1 MKVYKRDL
9 KLNKS
14 ELEEALAFRRLNVAL
29 HYTQTEYQCANCHT
43 IYKKELNQCPHCKC
57 QPLIKFTKR
66 KKSYEHISSVEVFR
80 KEKDYQI
87 GLLFLIDD
95 YMAKDSQL
103 KRTVYLI
110 RKSEYSDKVSVRV
123 KDGLYVGSVSN
134 ALIGGY
140 GFDLNSDKF
149 CEWEYDK
156 SIAYRHSWNNVSH
169 IIDINKSILLEHP
182 TLKYIYQEKNL
193 HEIDNRHIGK
203 ALKYPSVIEMLNK
216 RSSRADKYN
225 SLPTLKRYKSTYLKY
240 FHYFEKV
247 GYINPKLLQKLSKIP
262 EMIEFSVF
270 RKLYRLSYFPKELK
284 TRTDLENYCKI
295 VPNKGWFDDKSYKD
309 YLRMAATRGL
319 ELSDDVKFNK
329 NWKYD
334 HDQWVKEIEIEK
346 ELEKE
351 DKFIKAMSKYQSKKF
366 KVQKK
371 EIFVEIPHSIKDLFY
386 ESDQLHHCVKDYS
399 DRIIKGNCLIV
410 FVRIKPGEPFIT
422 VEIQGQKVIQMR
434 GKGNITNMILPEHRK
449 AVNQFIKQEVIS
461 MGEASS

>member
-1 MKVYKRDL
+1 
-9 KLNKS
+9 
-14 ELEEALAFRRLNVAL
+14 
-29 HYTQTEYQCANCHT
+29 
-43 IYKKELNQCPHCKC
+43 
-57 QPLIKFTKR
+57 
-66 KKSYEHISSVEVFR
+66 
-80 KEKDYQI
+80 
-87 GLLFLIDD
+87 
-95 YMAKDSQL
+95 
-103 KRTVYLI
+103 
-110 RKSEYSDKVSVRV
+110 
-123 KDGLYVGSVSN
+123 
-134 ALIGGY
+134 
-140 GFDLNSDKF
+140 
-149 CEWEYDK
+149 
-156 SIAYRHSWNNVSH
+156 
-169 IIDINKSILLEHP
+169 
-182 TLKYIYQEKNL
+182 
-193 HEIDNRHIGK
+193 
-203 ALKYPSVIEMLNK
+203 
-216 RSSRADKYN
+216 
-225 SLPTLKRYKSTYLKY
+225 
-240 FHYFEKV
+240 
-247 GYINPKLLQKLSKIP
+247 
-262 EMIEFSVF
+262 MIEFSVF